1 MIDRDPLTDGNQQ
14 TTINKERTVMTQ
26 EINDL
31 LAKVE
36 SYKQIIQDARDA
48 LEAALE
54 DLEEALNEEYEDEGI
69 CSVSP
74 FQIVNVTQSMGEVY
88 GFGDGGPLLSEPRV
102 RIEGQLYDKTRILE
116 AVDLENISYEEIMNL
131 IGG

>member
-1 MIDRDPLTDGNQQ
+1 
-14 TTINKERTVMTQ
+14 MTQ

-54 DLEEALNEEYEDEGI
+54 DLEEALNEEYEDEL
-69 CSVSP
+69 
-74 FQIVNVTQSMGEVY
+74 FDQ
-88 GFGDGGPLLSEPRV
+88 
-102 RIEGQLYDKTRILE
+102 
-116 AVDLENISYEEIMNL
+116 
-131 IGG
+131 

>member
-54 DLEEALNEEYEDEGI
+54 DLEEALNEEYEDEL
-69 CSVSP
+69 
-74 FQIVNVTQSMGEVY
+74 FDQ
-88 GFGDGGPLLSEPRV
+88 
-102 RIEGQLYDKTRILE
+102 
-116 AVDLENISYEEIMNL
+116 
-131 IGG
+131 